1 MVSTVG
7 ESVEELGQAGGITAS
22 SLHCTREWCPV
33 GDWNHLSQ
41 GSLACCYT
49 AAIQLLYSC
58 RVEGVLSGAEG
69 NVEFENPDLIAH
81 REILKFAIE

>member
-1 MVSTVG
+1 MVPSRRLEISFARVIG
-7 ESVEELGQAGGITAS
+7 VLLYS
-22 SLHCTREWCPV
+22 
-33 GDWNHLSQ
+33 
-41 GSLACCYT
+41 CYT